1 MVARKERASAERAL
15 LGACL
20 LAGMTS
26 GLVQPAS
33 SQELSNPGAGSLI
46 AAAYLPDYRL
56 GAADW
61 AGLAQYLTDVILFS
75 VEISPRGDIEG
86 LDRVREGLAAAKRQK
101 QLQPKLRVLLCV
113 GGAGRSRGF
122 PFVSKRSDDRKTFVK
137 KLVMLCEEQGLDGID
152 FDWEGGRDS

>member
-1 MVARKERASAERAL
+1 MRTGNALPTTRAHTCPKSLCEVGHCRASRIKACRGE
-15 LGACL
+15 LGLC
-20 LAGMTS
+20 
-26 GLVQPAS
+26 QR
-33 SQELSNPGAGSLI
+33 E
-46 AAAYLPDYRL
+46 
-56 GAADW
+56 
-61 AGLAQYLTDVILFS
+61 GLAQYLTDVILFS